1 MTSAYVRSKMDF
13 RCGTRMSLSAVR
25 KPHMKKRVVNIVSA
39 SLLVLGRVSRAAEG
53 VAFAMAIEEQTPVWS
68 YGELYLQLYL

>member
-1 MTSAYVRSKMDF
+1 
-13 RCGTRMSLSAVR
+13 
-25 KPHMKKRVVNIVSA
+25 MKKRVVNIVSA